1 MATKKTPRARPRS
14 PAPKR
19 ARRPLPGSPERPE
32 PDRYREQYGV
42 IVICENERHQRAVY
56 EDLRPRGWRLRVV
69 VT

>member
-1 MATKKTPRARPRS
+1 MATKKALRARPRS

-42 IVICENERHQRAVY
+42 IVICDDEPHQRQVFEA
-56 EDLRPRGWRLRVV
+56 LRPRGWRLRVV